1 MRTTNLPD
9 AGILRLDPRLQTSDD
24 MSTQDSPGDD
34 PIRVLATHAAGR
46 IRAVSLHIPDRAWMG
61 GAVIGM
67 VPAEGVEHLRQ
78 HASHSPQAH
87 AHALALACAQAA
99 GEAPPEK
106 AERLRTERRLAAE
119 MIDMHLRRL
128 LLDWPPSLG
137 FEPRINRYA
146 EFHRRLLHA
155 GEHENDFLLG
165 GEVLDLVARE
175 LLAGFFNQI
184 RMPHGI
190 GEFLDRLAGG
200 GSLSSILS
208 ELIAH
213 GPSTVPPER
222 RTALL
227 GTLSADAWVATV
239 GAWPSAEFIRHPRY
253 GGEAAETGPL
263 ARHAASPLV
272 RLLLERGNRISAR
285 LFAKAIDVADCAST
299 MRHPGSE
306 EVAPLI
312 DACQAAP
319 DVGVARVITARGA
332 LLCWVRL
339 AEGRIADC
347 AIVPAGAWNLQP
359 DGVYCREAMCLQAT
373 AGDPEALKKRLRWLM
388 LAIDPSLPF
397 VVELVAEEDASAAPA
412 ST

>member
-1 MRTTNLPD
+1 M
-9 AGILRLDPRLQTSDD
+9 QTSDD
-24 MSTQDSPGDD
+24 MSTQDSSGDD
-34 PIRVLATHAAGR
+34 PIRVLATHAGGK
-46 IRAVSLHIPDRAWMG
+46 ILAVSLHLPERAWMG

-67 VPAEGVEHLRQ
+67 APAEGVEHLRQ

-87 AHALALACAQAA
+87 AHALALACALAA
-99 GEAPPEK
+99 GEPPPEK

-128 LLDWPPSLG
+128 LVDWPPSLG
-137 FEPRINRYA
+137 FEPRTNRYG

-200 GSLSSILS
+200 GSLSSVLG
-208 ELIAH
+208 ELIAQ

-227 GTLSADAWVATV
+227 GTLSADAWATAV
-239 GAWPSAEFIRHPRY
+239 GTWPNAEFIHHPRY
-253 GGEAAETGPL
+253 AGEAAETGPL

-272 RLLLERGNRISAR
+272 RILLERGNRISAR

-312 DACQAAP
+312 DACRPAP
-319 DVGVARVITARGA
+319 EVGLARVITARGA

-359 DGVYCREAMCLQAT
+359 DGVYCREAMCLHA
-373 AGDPEALKKRLRWLM
+373 ADGNPEALKRMLEWLM

-397 VVELVAEEDASAAPA
+397 VVELVAAEEDAGAAPA
-412 ST
+412 SA

>member
-1 MRTTNLPD
+1 
-9 AGILRLDPRLQTSDD
+9 

-67 VPAEGVEHLRQ
+67 APTEGVEHLRQ

-146 EFHRRLLHA
+146 EFHRRLLQA

-227 GTLSADAWVATV
+227 GTLSADAWVAAV

-253 GGEAAETGPL
+253 AGEAAETGPL

-306 EVAPLI
+306 DVPPLI
-312 DACQAAP
+312 DACRVAP
-319 DVGVARVITARGA
+319 DVGLARVISARGV

-373 AGDPEALKKRLRWLM
+373 AGDPEALKTRLRWLM

>member
-1 MRTTNLPD
+1 
-9 AGILRLDPRLQTSDD
+9 
-24 MSTQDSPGDD
+24 MSTQDSTGED
-34 PIRVLATHAAGR
+34 PIRVLATHAAGQVL
-46 IRAVSLHIPDRAWMG
+46 AVSLHIPDRAWMG

-67 VPAEGVEHLRQ
+67 APAEGVEHLRR

-87 AHALALACAQAA
+87 AHALAHACAPAA
-99 GEAPPEK
+99 GEPPPER
-106 AERLRTERRLAAE
+106 AEQLRTERRLAAE

-155 GEHENDFLLG
+155 GEHDNDFVLG

-200 GSLSSILS
+200 GSLSSILG

-213 GPSTVPPER
+213 APSTVPPEK

-227 GTLSADAWVATV
+227 GTLSADAWAAAV
-239 GAWPSAEFIRHPRY
+239 GTWPSAQFIRHPRY
-253 GGEAAETGPL
+253 AGEPAETGPL

-272 RLLLERGNRISAR
+272 RILLERGNRISAR

-299 MRHPGSE
+299 MRHPGSA

-312 DACQAAP
+312 DACRVAP
-319 DVGVARVITARGA
+319 DVGLARVISARGV

-347 AIVPAGAWNLQP
+347 AIVPAGAWNLEP
-359 DGVYCREAMCLQAT
+359 DGVYCREAMCLQVT
-373 AGDPEALKKRLRWLM
+373 DGDPEALKKRLEWLM

-397 VVELVAEEDASAAPA
+397 VVELVAAGEGAGVAPA
-412 ST
+412 SA

>member
-1 MRTTNLPD
+1 M
-9 AGILRLDPRLQTSDD
+9 QTSDD
-24 MSTQDSPGDD
+24 MSTQDSTGDD
-34 PIRVLATHAAGR
+34 PIRVLATHAAGKVR
-46 IRAVSLHIPDRAWMG
+46 TVSLHIPDRAWMG

-67 VPAEGVEHLRQ
+67 APAEGVEHLRR
-78 HASHSPQAH
+78 HASHSSQAH
-87 AHALALACAQAA
+87 AHALALACALAA
-99 GEAPPEK
+99 GEPLPET

-137 FEPRINRYA
+137 FEARTNRYA
-146 EFHRRLLHA
+146 EFHRRLLQA
-155 GEHENDFLLG
+155 GEHEHDFLLG

-200 GSLSSILS
+200 GSLSSVLS

-213 GPSTVPPER
+213 GPSTVPPEQ

-227 GTLSADAWVATV
+227 GTLSADAWVAAA
-239 GAWPSAEFIRHPRY
+239 GAWPSAEFVRHPRY
-253 GGEAAETGPL
+253 AGAPAETGPL

-272 RLLLERGNRISAR
+272 RILLERGNRISAR

-319 DVGVARVITARGA
+319 GVGMARVITARGV

-339 AEGRIADC
+339 AEGRIAEC
-347 AIVPAGAWNLQP
+347 AIVPAGAWNLQAE
-359 DGVYCREAMCLQAT
+359 GVYCREAMCL
-373 AGDPEALKKRLRWLM
+373 EAADGAAESLKKRLEWLM

-397 VVELVAEEDASAAPA
+397 VVEVVTAAEDEAPA
-412 ST
+412 AA

>member
-1 MRTTNLPD
+1 
-9 AGILRLDPRLQTSDD
+9 

>member
-1 MRTTNLPD
+1 
-9 AGILRLDPRLQTSDD
+9 

-67 VPAEGVEHLRQ
+67 APAEGVEHLRQ

-146 EFHRRLLHA
+146 EFHRRLLQA

-227 GTLSADAWVATV
+227 GTLSADAWVAAV

-253 GGEAAETGPL
+253 AGEAAETGPL

-347 AIVPAGAWNLQP
+347 AIVPEGAWNLQP

-373 AGDPEALKKRLRWLM
+373 AGDPEALKTRLRWLM

>member
-1 MRTTNLPD
+1 M
-9 AGILRLDPRLQTSDD
+9 QTSDD

-67 VPAEGVEHLRQ
+67 APAEGVEHLRQ

-146 EFHRRLLHA
+146 EFHRRLLQA

-227 GTLSADAWVATV
+227 GTLSADAWVAAV

-253 GGEAAETGPL
+253 AGEAAETGPL

-347 AIVPAGAWNLQP
+347 AIVPEGAWNLQP

-373 AGDPEALKKRLRWLM
+373 AGDPEALKTRLRWLM

>member
-1 MRTTNLPD
+1 
-9 AGILRLDPRLQTSDD
+9 
-24 MSTQDSPGDD
+24 MSTQDSSGDD

-99 GEAPPEK
+99 GEAPPAK

-227 GTLSADAWVATV
+227 GTLSADAWVAAV

-253 GGEAAETGPL
+253 AGEAAETGPL

-347 AIVPAGAWNLQP
+347 AIVPEGAWNLQP

>member
-1 MRTTNLPD
+1 M
-9 AGILRLDPRLQTSDD
+9 QTSDD

-67 VPAEGVEHLRQ
+67 APTEGVEHLRQ

-146 EFHRRLLHA
+146 EFHRRLLQA

-227 GTLSADAWVATV
+227 GTLSADAWVAAV

-253 GGEAAETGPL
+253 AGEAAETGPL

-347 AIVPAGAWNLQP
+347 AIVPEGAWNLQP

-373 AGDPEALKKRLRWLM
+373 AGDPEALKTRLRWLM

>member
-1 MRTTNLPD
+1 
-9 AGILRLDPRLQTSDD
+9 

-67 VPAEGVEHLRQ
+67 APTEGVEHLRQ

-146 EFHRRLLHA
+146 EFHRRLLQA

-227 GTLSADAWVATV
+227 GTLSADAWVAAV

-253 GGEAAETGPL
+253 AGEAAETGPL

-347 AIVPAGAWNLQP
+347 AIVPEGAWNLQP

-373 AGDPEALKKRLRWLM
+373 AGDPEALKTRLRWLM

>member
-1 MRTTNLPD
+1 
-9 AGILRLDPRLQTSDD
+9 

-67 VPAEGVEHLRQ
+67 APTEGVEHLRQ

-128 LLDWPPSLG
+128 LVDWPPSLG

-146 EFHRRLLHA
+146 EFHRRLLQA

-227 GTLSADAWVATV
+227 GTLSADAWVAAV

-253 GGEAAETGPL
+253 AGEAAETGPL

-347 AIVPAGAWNLQP
+347 AIVPEGAWNLQP

-373 AGDPEALKKRLRWLM
+373 AGDPEALKTRLRWLM